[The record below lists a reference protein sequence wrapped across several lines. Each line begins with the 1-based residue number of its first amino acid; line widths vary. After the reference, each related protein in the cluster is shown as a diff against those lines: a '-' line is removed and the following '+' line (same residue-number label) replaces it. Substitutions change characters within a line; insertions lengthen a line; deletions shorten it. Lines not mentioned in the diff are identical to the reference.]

1 MSQTEDG
8 KARKPKRRTEQPGTA
23 QSPAGTGL
31 MAVPEGVS
39 LTPETYTLL
48 REALPPPGTLCAV
61 FITGTFGS
69 GKTEIRNRL
78 IEEATDLP
86 LYLFP
91 KTATRY
97 PRLGETDQSD
107 VRFVSTPT
115 FREMADSGQ
124 FVNWNQIQGV
134 GYYGQEVDLVVD
146 ALKQKRVMV
155 FDLTPIN
162 AAGLMEIFQKLGIG
176 YLTFFLSP
184 ADKEMLQTEQ
194 GLEQAYEEI
203 CRRISGRRAEGSH
216 TLRRSTRLTIARSW
230 CTAPPEIGQH
240 IHIVNAIDNQD
251 QAAKTIADF
260 IRYALAESG
269 GNVPET
275 ASIIETPASPP
286 TRRRRTTNSN

>member
-1 MSQTEDG
+1 MPTTEG
-8 KARKPKRRTEQPGTA
+8 KDPRKRHRKTEKTPPP
-23 QSPAGTGL
+23 STGL
-31 MAVPEGVS
+31 MAVPEGLT

-48 REALPPPGTLCAV
+48 REALPPQGTLCAV

-78 IEEATDLP
+78 IEKAADLP

-97 PRLGETDQSD
+97 PRPGETDQSN
-107 VRFVSTPT
+107 VRFVSAPT
-115 FREMADSGQ
+115 FREMVASGQ
-124 FVNWNQIQGV
+124 FVNWNQIPGV

-184 ADKEMLQTEQ
+184 ADREMLQTEQ
-194 GLEQAYEEI
+194 GLEHAYEEI

-216 TLRRSTRLTIARSW
+216 TLRRSTRLDIARSW
-230 CTAPPEIGQH
+230 CTAPTEIGQH

-251 QAAKTIADF
+251 QAARTIADF
-260 IRYALAESG
+260 IRYALTSNGNESG
-269 GNVPET
+269 T
-275 ASIIETPASPP
+275 ASLTEMPTSSTT
-286 TRRRRTTNSN
+286 TRRRTADSN